1 MRPRLILSSMS
12 GRMANIDAIIKRSI
26 CGSSCAQVYIYI
38 YMRQCVYRCKC
49 RWIYTCKYRCIYIY
63 KHTHTHSYAYTH
75 TYIHTHIYIYI
86 CTYTFGIYVPTC
98 IIKTSIRLGDVCLE
112 TRWMHVPLL
121 IAIWSEV
128 GCSFRW
134 RFALHHLQGA
144 GMADLLFVWAKTMP
158 LRTPAHQNR
167 ADTAVGSCWV
177 QSCLKKWCSMFQ

>member
-1 MRPRLILSSMS
+1 MRPRLILSNMG

-38 YMRQCVYRCKC
+38 YLHASMHVQMQMQMN
-49 RWIYTCKYRCIYIY
+49 IHMQIQMHIHIQT
-63 KHTHTHSYAYTH
+63 HTHTH
-75 TYIHTHIYIYI
+75 IHTHTHTYIYI
-86 CTYTFGIYVPTC
+86 CTYTLGIYVPTC

-112 TRWMHVPLL
+112 TRWMYVPLL

-158 LRTPAHQNR
+158 LRTPAHHNR
-167 ADTAVGSCWV
+167 ADIAVGSCWV

>member
-38 YMRQCVYRCKC
+38 YLHASMRVQMQMQMN
-49 RWIYTCKYRCIYIY
+49 IHMQIQMHIHIQT
-63 KHTHTHSYAYTH
+63 HTHTLIRIYTH
-75 TYIHTHIYIYI
+75 IHTYTHIHI